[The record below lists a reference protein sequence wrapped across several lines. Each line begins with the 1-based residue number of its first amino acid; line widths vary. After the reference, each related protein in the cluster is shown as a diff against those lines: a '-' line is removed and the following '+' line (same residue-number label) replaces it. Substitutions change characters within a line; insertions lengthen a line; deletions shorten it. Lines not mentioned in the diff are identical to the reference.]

1 MSEGWSDGR
10 ESAGREPAGR
20 EAARP
25 PARAPLRRRRGRRRW
40 VVVGG
45 LAASWLALEIMTG
58 SIVAATI
65 ILAVLAA
72 LVAAGVAGLRA
83 LGVTRDHP
91 WLRQIASRPWR
102 DGQDVLQIV
111 IRHLSD
117 VFVIM
122 PNGSL
127 FAPTVVEVQLN
138 PDDFR
143 SVCER
148 MEQGVVNASMSEAYE
163 EQVAAHEARF
173 AGPGRAD
180 VYIIADES
188 VPPGRYHLRQGHPVT
203 VGAPPAAADDGYE
216 YATPPSG
223 YSAWSAAA
231 GSGGRFGP
239 DGYAWSDGQAGPGG
253 YAWPE
258 SQAKPA
264 GHGGYAGSGSRARQ
278 GSDQGSML
286 TEGQA
291 TMVERAVAPVP
302 LLRLITGS
310 SVTETMM
317 SGARAGR
324 GSVELVLPEVPTVS
338 REHAKFTFADGR
350 WWITNQG
357 RNGLTLNDVPV
368 AGERPLGDGDVIR
381 WGTRPDALLSRVEI
395 GAVSQVRHLS
405 SRHGETGC
413 FARRFAGRFAGRP
426 DVARELRLS
435 GDVPAFPVVRG
446 ARRVEE
452 LSAR

>member
-20 EAARP
+20 EPGGRDAARP

-65 ILAVLAA
+65 ILTVLAA

-111 IRHLSD
+111 IRHLSE

-148 MEQGVVNASMSEAYE
+148 MEQGVVNDSMSEAYE
-163 EQVAAHEARF
+163 QQVAEHEARF

-180 VYIIADES
+180 VYIVADAS

-216 YATPPSG
+216 YATPASG
-223 YSAWSAAA
+223 YSAWPAAAAA
-231 GSGGRFGP
+231 GSGARFGP
-239 DGYAWSDGQAGPGG
+239 DGYALSDDQDGPGG
-253 YAWPE
+253 YAWSGSHSGPG
-258 SQAKPA
+258 
-264 GHGGYAGSGSRARQ
+264 GHGRPGGYAGSGEYAGSGSREWQ
-278 GSDQGSML
+278 GSAL

-291 TMVERAVAPVP
+291 TMVERPVAPVP

-310 SVTETMM
+310 SVAETMM

-381 WGTRPDALLSRVEI
+381 WGTRPDALLSRVGI
-395 GAVSQVRHLS
+395 GAGSQVRQLS
-405 SRHGETGC
+405 SRHGETG
-413 FARRFAGRFAGRP
+413 
-426 DVARELRLS
+426 
-435 GDVPAFPVVRG
+435 
-446 ARRVEE
+446 
-452 LSAR
+452 

>member
-1 MSEGWSDGR
+1 MVPMSEGWSDGR
-10 ESAGREPAGR
+10 ESAGREFGSREFGSR

-148 MEQGVVNASMSEAYE
+148 MEQGVVNDSMSEAYE
-163 EQVAAHEARF
+163 QQVAAHEARF

-180 VYIIADES
+180 VYIVADES

-216 YATPPSG
+216 YATPASG
-223 YSAWSAAA
+223 YTAWPAAA
-231 GSGGRFGP
+231 AAAESGTRFGP
-239 DGYAWSDGQAGPGG
+239 DGYALSDSQAGPGG
-253 YAWPE
+253 YAWSGSHPG
-258 SQAKPA
+258 P
-264 GHGGYAGSGSRARQ
+264 GGNGGYAGSGRLEWQ
-278 GSDQGSML
+278 GSAL

-291 TMVERAVAPVP
+291 TMVERPVAPVP

-310 SVTETMM
+310 AVAETMM

-324 GSVELVLPEVPTVS
+324 GSVELVLPEVSTVS

-395 GAVSQVRHLS
+395 GARSQVRQLS
-405 SRHGETGC
+405 SRHGETG
-413 FARRFAGRFAGRP
+413 
-426 DVARELRLS
+426 
-435 GDVPAFPVVRG
+435 
-446 ARRVEE
+446 
-452 LSAR
+452 

>member
-1 MSEGWSDGR
+1 MVPMSEGWSDGR

-20 EAARP
+20 DAARP
-25 PARAPLRRRRGRRRW
+25 PARAPQRRRRGRRRW

-148 MEQGVVNASMSEAYE
+148 MEQGVVNDSMSEAYE
-163 EQVAAHEARF
+163 QQVAAHEARF

-180 VYIIADES
+180 VYIVADDS

-223 YSAWSAAA
+223 YSAWPVAAA

-239 DGYAWSDGQAGPGG
+239 DGYAL
-253 YAWPE
+253 
-258 SQAKPA
+258 
-264 GHGGYAGSGSRARQ
+264 AGSREWQ
-278 GSDQGSML
+278 GSAL

-291 TMVERAVAPVP
+291 TMVERPVAPVP

-310 SVTETMM
+310 SVAETMM

-324 GSVELVLPEVPTVS
+324 GSVELVLPEVSTVS

-395 GAVSQVRHLS
+395 GARSQVRQLS
-405 SRHGETGC
+405 SRHGETG
-413 FARRFAGRFAGRP
+413 
-426 DVARELRLS
+426 
-435 GDVPAFPVVRG
+435 
-446 ARRVEE
+446 
-452 LSAR
+452 

>member
-65 ILAVLAA
+65 ILVVLAA

-188 VPPGRYHLRQGHPVT
+188 VPPGRYNLRQGHPVT
-203 VGAPPAAADDGYE
+203 VGGPPAAADDGYE
-216 YATPPSG
+216 YATPASG
-223 YSAWSAAA
+223 YSAWPAAAA
-231 GSGGRFGP
+231 GSDGRFGP
-239 DGYAWSDGQAGPGG
+239 DGYAWSDSHSGPGG
-253 YAWPE
+253 
-258 SQAKPA
+258 
-264 GHGGYAGSGSRARQ
+264 HGGSGSRAWQ
-278 GSDQGSML
+278 GPDQGSML

-310 SVTETMM
+310 SVAETMM

-324 GSVELVLPEVPTVS
+324 GSVELVLPEVSTVS
-338 REHAKFTFADGR
+338 REHARFTFADGR

-395 GAVSQVRHLS
+395 GAGSQVRQLS
-405 SRHGETGC
+405 SRHGETG
-413 FARRFAGRFAGRP
+413 
-426 DVARELRLS
+426 
-435 GDVPAFPVVRG
+435 
-446 ARRVEE
+446 
-452 LSAR
+452 

>member
-1 MSEGWSDGR
+1 MVPMSEGWSDGR
-10 ESAGREPAGR
+10 ESAGREFGSREFGSR

-163 EQVAAHEARF
+163 EQVAAHQARF
-173 AGPGRAD
+173 AGPGQAD

-203 VGAPPAAADDGYE
+203 VGGPPAAADDGYE

-223 YSAWSAAA
+223 YPAWPAVVA
-231 GSGGRFGP
+231 GSEGRFGP
-239 DGYAWSDGQAGPGG
+239 DGYAWSDSAAGPEGYAWSDSRSGPGG
-253 YAWPE
+253 HGG
-258 SQAKPA
+258 PA
-264 GHGGYAGSGSRARQ
+264 GYAGSGSRGRQ
-278 GSDQGSML
+278 GSDRGSTL

-310 SVTETMM
+310 AVAETMM

-338 REHAKFTFADGR
+338 REHARFTFADGR
-350 WWITNQG
+350 WWIINQG

-368 AGERPLGDGDVIR
+368 AGERPLGNGDVIR

-395 GAVSQVRHLS
+395 GAGPQVRQLS
-405 SRHGETGC
+405 SRHGETG
-413 FARRFAGRFAGRP
+413 
-426 DVARELRLS
+426 
-435 GDVPAFPVVRG
+435 
-446 ARRVEE
+446 
-452 LSAR
+452 